1 MKLSVSLPED
11 EVAFIDTYAGE
22 RGIPS
27 RSAVIQRA
35 VELLRMSELGAS
47 YAQAWADWDAG
58 GDAEA
63 WEPTAGDGL
72 AESA

>member
-1 MKLSVSLPED
+1 MLGNPSEPRHQLVSRPPD
-11 EVAFIDTYAGE
+11 
-22 RGIPS
+22 

-47 YAQAWADWDAG
+47 YAQAWADWAAG

-63 WEPTAGDGL
+63 WEPTVGDGL